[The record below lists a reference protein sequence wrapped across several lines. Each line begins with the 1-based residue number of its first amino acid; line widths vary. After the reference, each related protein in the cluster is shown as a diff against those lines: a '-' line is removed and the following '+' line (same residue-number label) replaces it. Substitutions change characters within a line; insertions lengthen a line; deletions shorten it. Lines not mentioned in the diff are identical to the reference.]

1 MPRLQAL
8 LVEHLRSIL
17 DDTVDVAE
25 EVAPTWLLRPGCLEL
40 GDQWPLVQRVYN
52 SLTGMVLPEVMPS
65 RERRRLD
72 VVLTSA
78 DGACRAVEFDE
89 SQHFTRAR
97 AMTLSAYGDGVR
109 VSFDVAAWARLCE
122 QKMGRE
128 PGGGFARP
136 CPPLFPGE
144 GGRHRQRAFRDF
156 LADVL
161 PPHHGWL
168 PTVRISDTEV
178 RSVFGYEHA
187 SAQLRTLWE
196 SKVALD
202 SCGPSSGV

>member
-1 MPRLQAL
+1 MPALQGL
-8 LVEHLRSIL
+8 VVEHLRSIL
-17 DDTVDVAE
+17 GDAVHVAE
-25 EVAPTWLLRPGCLEL
+25 EVAPAWLLRPGRLEL
-40 GDQWPLVQRVYN
+40 GEQWPLAQRVYG
-52 SLTGMVLPEVMPS
+52 SLTGLVLPEVMPP

-72 VVLTSA
+72 LVLKSA
-78 DGACRAVEFDE
+78 DGTCRAVEFDE

-97 AMTLSAYGDGVR
+97 AVTLAAYGDGVR
-109 VSFDVAAWARLCE
+109 VGFDVAAWTKLCE
-122 QKMGRE
+122 QKAGRE

-168 PTVRISDTEV
+168 PTVRISDVEV
-178 RSVFGYEHA
+178 KPNLAAENAPTR
-187 SAQLRTLWE
+187 LRALWE
-196 SKVALD
+196 SKVELGGTQPTD
-202 SCGPSSGV
+202 RV

>member
-1 MPRLQAL
+1 MPELQAL
-8 LVEHLRSIL
+8 FVEHLRSIL

-25 EVAPTWLLRPGCLEL
+25 EDAPAWLLRPGRAEL
-40 GDQWPLVQRVYN
+40 GDQWPLAQHVYG
-52 SLTGMVLPEVMPS
+52 SLTGMVLPEVMPP

-78 DGACRAVEFDE
+78 DGTSRAVEFDE
-89 SQHFTRAR
+89 SQHFSGAR
-97 AMTLSAYGDGVR
+97 ATTLAAYGDRVR
-109 VSFDVAAWARLCE
+109 VGFDVLAWAKHCE
-122 QKMGRE
+122 QRIGRE

-161 PPHHGWL
+161 PPGHGWL
-168 PTVRISDTEV
+168 PTVRFADLEV
-178 RSVFGYEHA
+178 NPIFA
-187 SAQLRTLWE
+187 SGDIRVRLRALWE
-196 SKVALD
+196 AKVALGD
-202 SCGPSSGV
+202 SERPTGA